1 MRGSFPAVAPRLA
14 EVAGL
19 AGVSQ
24 ATASRVLSGKPGV
37 SPVTRDAVLAAAESL
52 GYKRTTASPSDRL
65 LIGVIVQEL
74 ENPIFASF
82 AQHITTLLGRAG
94 HTPMLGT
101 QTAVGI
107 SEDEWVRMVLE
118 RGGAGIIFVSG
129 IHADT
134 HANVERY
141 ERLRAQR
148 IPMVMVNGYLEG
160 TDAICISDDDR
171 TAMSL
176 AVDHLVSLGHR
187 RIGLAVGPERYTPV
201 VRKLAGFHA
210 ALDAHGLDGESLVM
224 HTLFTLEG
232 GRAAALALLD
242 RGATAI
248 VCASDLMAFGAMRA
262 CSARRLSVPR
272 DVSIVGYDDSA
283 VAAFTG
289 PTLTTVRQA
298 VAEMSKAAAR
308 MLLDEIAGK
317 HAHRHEYLF
326 QPELV
331 VRASTGAAPGE
342 RPPAPARKGRRLM
355 QTD

>member
-1 MRGSFPAVAPRLA
+1 MPPRLA

-24 ATASRVLSGKPGV
+24 ATASRVLSGKAGV
-37 SPVTRDAVLAAAESL
+37 SPLTRDAVLAAAEAL
-52 GYKRTTASPSDRL
+52 GYKRLTAARDDRL
-65 LIGVIVQEL
+65 LIGVVVQEL

-82 AQHITTLLGRAG
+82 AQHITTLLGRSG

-107 SEDEWVRMVLE
+107 SEDEWVRMMLE

-134 HANVERY
+134 HANLERY
-141 ERLRAQR
+141 EQLRAQR
-148 IPMVMVNGYLEG
+148 IPLVMVNGYLEG
-160 TDAICISDDDR
+160 ADAICISDDDR
-171 TAMSL
+171 TAMRL
-176 AVDHLVSLGHR
+176 TVDHLVSLGHR

-201 VRKLAGFHA
+201 IRKLAGFHA
-210 ALDAHGLDGESLVM
+210 ALEAHGLDAESRVV

-232 GRAAALALLD
+232 GRAAALALLEQ
-242 RGATAI
+242 GATAI
-248 VCASDLMAFGAMRA
+248 VCASDLMAFGAIRA
-262 CSARRLSVPR
+262 CNARRLSVPR
-272 DVSIVGYDDSA
+272 DVSVVGYDDSA
-283 VAAFTG
+283 LAAFAG
-289 PTLTTVRQA
+289 PALTTIRQA
-298 VAEMSKAAAR
+298 VPEMSKAAAL

-317 HAHRHEYLF
+317 PAHRHEYLF

-342 RPPAPARKGRRLM
+342 SPRGHRPRVTKKYAAM
-355 QTD
+355 Q